1 MFNSTTTSITP
12 LQPTPEYIGYIA
24 LFVCVVLFG
33 NNTLPIKKYET
44 GLLFSIFTFY
54 ESIFSF

>member
-1 MFNSTTTSITP
+1 MYNSTTTSITP

-33 NNTLPIKKYET
+33 SNTLPIKKYET
-44 GLLFSIFTFY
+44 GSVYMLFT
-54 ESIFSF
+54 